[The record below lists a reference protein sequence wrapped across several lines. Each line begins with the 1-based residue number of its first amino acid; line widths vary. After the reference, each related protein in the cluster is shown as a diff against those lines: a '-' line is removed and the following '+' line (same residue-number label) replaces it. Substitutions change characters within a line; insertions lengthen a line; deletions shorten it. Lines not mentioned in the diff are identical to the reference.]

1 MSISKKQCITFIKLH
16 KVYYGDEILNMED
29 DELEE
34 IIREI
39 KKDVLEEI
47 DDTLYD
53 PDVVYD
59 LDMYDFFTW
68 YIITIVSKKN
78 FTKQWKQLL
87 KSIVYKK

>member
-16 KVYYGDEILNMED
+16 KVYYDDEILEMEEI
-29 DELEE
+29 ELEE

-47 DDTLYD
+47 EDTLID
-53 PDVVYD
+53 PDIIYN

-68 YIITIVSKKN
+68 YITTIVSKKK

-87 KSIVYKK
+87 KSIVF